1 MQSLVVALVGR
12 CDLCVLDVH
21 GNRAVFPLV
30 AVVLLGEKV
39 KPLIYCDM
47 RVRDLDI
54 GRASFK
60 YLIKLYLRKEP
71 QVG

>member
-1 MQSLVVALVGR
+1 MRAGCAWQSR
-12 CDLCVLDVH
+12 S
-21 GNRAVFPLV
+21 FPLV

-60 YLIKLYLRKEP
+60 YLIELYLRNTSWLNRIIAIERFSLRY
-71 QVG
+71 